1 MQLELN
7 KLESAKEFLG
17 KLANGINPINDE
29 FIPNDDTV
37 NDVRISRC
45 LFYVTDILNQLIDAN
60 GNIQNKKTR
69 KKQLSV
75 SDINYN
81 SYKYTEKPIKVSQI
95 AYNINALINDTT
107 KKLKT
112 TSITNWLVEIGMLEI
127 VEKNGKNHKEPTE
140 NGTDIGIVTE
150 DKISANG
157 FPYTA
162 VLYSKSAQEFIID
175 NLEAIVEYNNRKEYE
190 PINAGAPWTTKED
203 DFVKNSYENGMK
215 VSQIARELK
224 RTRGAIDERLRRMYL
239 K

>member
-1 MQLELN
+1 MKLELN

-45 LFYVTDILNQLIDAN
+45 LFYVTDVLNQLIEAN

-81 SYKYTEKPIKVSQI
+81 MYEYSEKPILVSQV
-95 AYNINALINDTT
+95 ASNINALVNDTT

-112 TSITNWLVEIGMLEI
+112 TSITNWLVEIGMLKI
-127 VEKNGKNHKEPTE
+127 FEKNGKHYKLPTE
-140 NGTDIGIVTE
+140 SGVNIGIVTE
-150 DKISANG
+150 NKISQKG
-157 FPYTA
+157 FPYT
-162 VLYSKSAQEFIID
+162 VILYSKSAQEFIID
-175 NLEAIVEYNNRKEYE
+175 NLESVVEFNNRKAPE
-190 PINAGAPWTTKED
+190 PINAGSPWTTKED